1 MRKDSLKMY
10 IRTKKGVTL
19 VELVVSMTLV
29 ALFAVVCVSLINPIE
44 RIYQHTVKLSHAQLI
59 ADTVV
64 DSIRKECDDVDNSEE
79 SSVWIAEKSGDDAS
93 SLINK
98 VNPEDSGSILIMR
111 KNGNYCEAI
120 FSCYEITEDNL
131 HDVSDTKMTG
141 STYGHAASSLLAD
154 SNSHNRNS
162 GYVHFGYYQ
171 AKDNNNG
178 VTPYKAYDYTNP
190 LTASTYEGYTVS
202 LSFKGIGYKTDAN
215 GVKHPT
221 YVELAVSVYDGDYKD
236 GESKRIYTRSTV
248 ISFSPNGSGKGTHGG
263 DTPSTTKDID
273 VRVRWVDEA
282 GKRIDWP
289 DTLLSIDI
297 IFNGSSP
304 VRKVTV
310 PKGREKTVFR
320 DVEVTGSPSLT
331 CTIVPGYSY
340 TVTGNVNKG
349 YVVTYQKLNLKTVK
363 LICGTKFVNAI
374 DQNNVTGVIFGKKTE
389 WINKING
396 FRSSG
401 ATVVGPTRVA
411 IAYDAQWDSSATK
424 DDYVLYK
431 VTQNGK
437 LTAYVLSDDGRF
449 VLNDSC
455 KKMFINCKKLESITG
470 MTGPDPFS
478 SVFSNELTTDM
489 QSMFEGCE
497 LITSFKLVGLVTS
510 KVTNTSAMFLNCT
523 GAQIADLSG
532 WNTSGVTTMKNMFNN
547 CKKLNLHSEKWDWNT
562 SSVTDFTYMFSK
574 CDVNADGA
582 YTIDISSFKF
592 SQSKNIN
599 MSYMFEGCGAKT
611 IVFPESISNS
621 DFAKKVT
628 TIEKMFNNCTRLEEI
643 DNFLVNADSS
653 DAASVA
659 VVNPVIFS
667 GVTNANNLFS
677 GCVGLKNVRLQI
689 SLPSCEKITEFFS
702 SNDAL
707 KSVDLSKS
715 DFRKVTN
722 LNYFFHHCNGMN
734 VVKMNEIVLT
744 SFTGST
750 TQVFEDCYNLLHLE
764 IKDSDLRSVTNA
776 RFITR
781 DSLEFCDL
789 SGAKLWAMTSCE
801 NMFKIISNEAGREK
815 QIRTVYMIGTEL
827 NSSVSY
833 KHMFI
838 NCYYLNKVV
847 FSPKT
852 SSAVTEIDCTGMF
865 TNCYALTSFDH
876 SDWNK
881 SKVSN
886 MSYFFENCRGLSGF
900 SFSEVDLDIC
910 TNMSY
915 MFTGC
920 TGIVSNLHMS
930 GLYAPKLE
938 NCEGM
943 FQGCTNLD
951 IGAGNFA
958 GWDISKVTNL
968 SSLFKGCTMMG
979 NSSNGVIS
987 LSGMHFDACKTMAD
1001 AFNGCSLI
1009 TTLKLNDVNLAAC
1022 SDFTNFIAGCPIE
1035 TIEITGSDLTAASSL
1050 SFLKVAKTVDL
1061 SSSTFGLI
1069 KMDAAFKDSGLESIS
1084 LNNTEFTNCD
1094 SFYQMFYGCKN
1105 LTTIDMTGL
1114 KATKVESCKSMF
1126 EGCSELDLELGDLF
1140 NWNTASVT
1148 NMDYIFKNCTKL
1160 GSSSTEGIVS
1170 LSGMNLGSCTSMK
1183 EAFNGCS
1190 AIKTL
1195 QCNEVDLKSCAD
1207 FTNWLA
1213 NCSSLTKIEI
1223 LNSDL
1228 SSANNLSF
1236 LKVVN
1241 DIDLTKSKFTGVTS
1255 LKDTFKGSSI
1265 KKITLKNTD
1274 FSNATDCTSMF
1285 HNCYKLEK
1293 INASGMKIGNCTNMT
1308 SMFEECNNVTSI
1320 DLSGWDTSNVT
1331 NMNRMFFDFAS
1342 NNNDGRIR
1350 ISTEYITVDIR
1361 DFSFENL
1368 ITCDYMFNTEAKG
1381 GYYDFIK
1388 KVVMPSDPDK
1398 AKALKLTSCQRMFR
1412 KRAHLEEIE
1421 YLHLLAT
1428 TNKLTNTMSMF
1439 SECDMLVEIDIHLM
1453 NLSKVTNTQYMFN
1466 CSNGMSTDRLTTIYV
1481 SSNPDF
1487 ALGNISDNNS
1497 KEMFNRRKKLVGQRG
1512 TACNGSVNITAKY
1525 ACIDDPDNGKPGY
1538 FTAK

>member
-1 MRKDSLKMY
+1 MRKDNSKLN
-10 IRTKKGVTL
+10 ICSKKGVTL

-29 ALFAVVCVSLINPIE
+29 AIFAVVCVSLINPIE

-59 ADTVV
+59 ADTIV

-111 KNGNYCEAI
+111 RNGNYCEAI
-120 FSCYEITEDNL
+120 FSCLKITE
-131 HDVSDTKMTG
+131 SDLNSVTDTPMTG
-141 STYGHAASSLLAD
+141 SSYSHAASSLLAD
-154 SNSHNRNS
+154 SDTHNRES

-190 LTASTYEGYTVS
+190 LTASTYEGYTVT
-202 LSFKGIGYKTDAN
+202 LKFKGLGYKTDSN

-221 YVELAVSVYDGDYKD
+221 FVRVDVNVYDGNYKD
-236 GESKRIYTRSTV
+236 ESKRIYTRSTV

-401 ATVVGPTRVA
+401 ATVVGPTKVA

-497 LITSFKLVGLVTS
+497 LITSFKLAGLVTS

-547 CKKLNLHSEKWDWNT
+547 CKKLNLHSEEWDWNT

-653 DAASVA
+653 DAASAA

-702 SNDAL
+702 SSDAL

-958 GWDISKVTNL
+958 YWDATKVKKLNN
-968 SSLFKGCTMMG
+968 LFKGCTNMG
-979 NSSNGVIS
+979 GTSEGVVNLSN
-987 LSGMHFDACKTMAD
+987 MHFSSCTSIAN
-1001 AFNGCSLI
+1001 AFNGCTSMK
-1009 TTLKLNDVNLAAC
+1009 TLKLD
-1022 SDFTNFIAGCPIE
+1022 
-1035 TIEITGSDLTAASSL
+1035 
-1050 SFLKVAKTVDL
+1050 K
-1061 SSSTFGLI
+1061 
-1069 KMDAAFKDSGLESIS
+1069 
-1084 LNNTEFTNCD
+1084 
-1094 SFYQMFYGCKN
+1094 
-1105 LTTIDMTGL
+1105 
-1114 KATKVESCKSMF
+1114 
-1126 EGCSELDLELGDLF
+1126 
-1140 NWNTASVT
+1140 
-1148 NMDYIFKNCTKL
+1148 
-1160 GSSSTEGIVS
+1160 
-1170 LSGMNLGSCTSMK
+1170 
-1183 EAFNGCS
+1183 
-1190 AIKTL
+1190 
-1195 QCNEVDLKSCAD
+1195 VDLKSCTD
-1207 FTNWLA
+1207 FTNFVA
-1213 NCSSLTKIEI
+1213 GCTSLEKLVITD
-1223 LNSDL
+1223 SDL
-1228 SSANNLSF
+1228 DAVTNLSF
-1236 LKVVN
+1236 LKVVD
-1241 DIDLTKSKFTGVTS
+1241 DIDLTDTRFPGMTS
-1255 LKDTFKGSSI
+1255 LNAAFKESVI
-1265 KKITLKNTD
+1265 RKITLKGTD
-1274 FSNATDCTSMF
+1274 FSNVTNCTSMF
-1285 HNCYKLEK
+1285 QNSYKLEE
-1293 INASGMKIGNCTNMT
+1293 IDAAGMKIGNCTNMT

-1381 GYYDFIK
+1381 GYNDFIK
-1388 KVVMPSDPDK
+1388 KVVMPSDPEK

-1487 ALGNISDNNS
+1487 ALGIISDNNS

-1512 TACNGSVNITAKY
+1512 TACNGSANITAKY